1 MSANDQEGVRGDGRT
16 SYEEAGRGSRKSY
29 GESGRG
35 GRKSYEEAG
44 RGGRKEYD
52 AEGRG
57 SRNGGWRQKRKKA
70 DLTKEVNKDDMKVRE
85 SVLAVTTVITEVKV
99 HLKNVFPVV
108 FSFQVLVLNLKYCQW
123 GSKLLL
129 LNFEC

>member
-1 MSANDQEGVRGDGRT
+1 MSANHQEGVRGDGRT

-52 AEGRG
+52 SEGRG

-70 DLTKEVNKDDMKVRE
+70 DLTKEVNK
-85 SVLAVTTVITEVKV
+85 VI
-99 HLKNVFPVV
+99 F
-108 FSFQVLVLNLKYCQW
+108 FLNLFFSSDAFSAFLLVHQERGW
-123 GSKLLL
+123 G
-129 LNFEC
+129 

>member
-1 MSANDQEGVRGDGRT
+1 MTSDFLLKKGAHRKDLISDVIMSANDQEGVRGDGRT

-52 AEGRG
+52 SEGRG

-70 DLTKEVNKDDMKVRE
+70 DLTKEVNK
-85 SVLAVTTVITEVKV
+85 VI
-99 HLKNVFPVV
+99 
-108 FSFQVLVLNLKYCQW
+108 FSLNLFFFSDAFSAFLLVHQERGW
-123 GSKLLL
+123 G
-129 LNFEC
+129 